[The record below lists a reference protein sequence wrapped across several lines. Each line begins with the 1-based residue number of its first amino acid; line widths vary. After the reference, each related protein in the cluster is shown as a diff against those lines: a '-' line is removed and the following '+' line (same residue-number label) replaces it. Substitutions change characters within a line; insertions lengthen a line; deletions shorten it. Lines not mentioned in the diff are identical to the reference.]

1 MKKILVGLFLLLLV
15 GIGFFSLLKEKPT
28 IIAPK
33 SRNIHPEA
41 SLVVEIE
48 PKSLLK
54 AVDETLAFKNGLTSD
69 PFWKRVFGETPKLE
83 VPPEVR
89 DITSV
94 RIIGKG
100 VGAALELKS
109 NSAHKLK
116 ALLESQKR
124 SEIIKVSENNFII
137 SFDNKDLNLEFNDDG
152 VIGLFQ
158 AKSIDE
164 FYIMGDGLHLTPS
177 TGAAITYFIDR
188 EKASSLFPT
197 LAKEPSFITTYGDV
211 SFARGVNWT
220 LCQTTN
226 KEWGE
231 AQRISIS
238 ETASVFQTLISDS
251 SVMGVG
257 IAGGYLRSLAK
268 VLKLYFPNEIVS
280 EATQDKDVKEALDRA
295 SKHESLISDFPFTE
309 LNLMIEAQDNVPD
322 GFILLSGP
330 KPGSEQFLVRLKALL
345 DDLELP
351 TVLSKDNEGRD
362 LLLNTQNL
370 PLTARYLSDGS
381 VLISQSDKE
390 LIRSDPIDY
399 YKGSYF
405 SYYLSTKPLIGA
417 LTPFTAI
424 YSLQNPQQ
432 FRDFVKKL
440 HFKVGSKTIGQEK
453 KENEFCHIVN
463 FNVLG

>member
-1 MKKILVGLFLLLLV
+1 MKKIIIVGFFSLLLL
-15 GIGFFSLLKEKPT
+15 GICIFSLLKEKPT
-28 IIAPK
+28 VTASN
-33 SRNIHPEA
+33 SRNIHPDA

-48 PKSLLK
+48 PKSILK
-54 AVDETLAFKNGLTSD
+54 AVDETLAFINDLTSA
-69 PFWKRVFGETPKLE
+69 PFLKRVFGETPKVE

-100 VGAALELKS
+100 EGIALELKS

-116 ALLESQKR
+116 ALLEER
-124 SEIIKVSENNFII
+124 PEVIKVSEYNYII
-137 SFDNKDLNLEFNDDG
+137 SYDNKDLNLEFKEDG

-158 AKSIDE
+158 AKSIED
-164 FYIMGDGLHLTPS
+164 FYIIGDGLDFTPPS
-177 TGAAITYFIDR
+177 GASISYFIDR
-188 EKASSLFPT
+188 EKASLLFPS
-197 LAKEPSFITTYGDV
+197 LAQHQSFVKTYGDV
-211 SFARGVNWT
+211 SFGNGVKST
-220 LCQTTN
+220 VCQITD

-251 SVMGVG
+251 SIMGIG
-257 IAGGYLRSLAK
+257 FTGGYIRSRAK
-268 VLKLYFPNEIVS
+268 VLKLYFSNEIVS
-280 EATQDKDVKEALDRA
+280 KVIKDKDVKEALDRA
-295 SKHESLISDFPFTE
+295 LKHESLISDFPFTE
-309 LNLMIEAQDNVPD
+309 LNLIIEAQNNIPD

-330 KPGSEQFLVRLKALL
+330 KSGADQFLVRLKTLL

-362 LLLNTQNL
+362 LLLNTKTL

-381 VLISQSDKE
+381 VLISQPDRE
-390 LIRSDPIDY
+390 LTRSNPIDY
-399 YKGSYF
+399 YNGSYL
-405 SYYLSTKPLIGA
+405 SHYLSTKPLIGA

-424 YSLQNPQQ
+424 YSLQNPQE

-440 HFKVGSKTIGQEK
+440 HFKVGSKKIGQEK
-453 KENEFCHIVN
+453 RQNEFCHIINV
-463 FNVLG
+463 NVLG